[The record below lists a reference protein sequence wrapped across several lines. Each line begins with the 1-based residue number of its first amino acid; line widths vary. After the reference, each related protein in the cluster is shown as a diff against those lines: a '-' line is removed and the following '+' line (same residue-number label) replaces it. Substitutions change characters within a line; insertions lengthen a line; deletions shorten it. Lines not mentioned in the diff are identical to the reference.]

1 METKTKNSYETPMT
15 TVTEVK
21 AEGVICQSTL
31 KTLWLGTESGSAPSN
46 YGLQDYTLN
55 DTQNW

>member
-31 KTLWLGTESGSAPSN
+31 KTLWLGTESGSELSN
-46 YGLQDYTLN
+46 YGLRDYTLN

>member
-1 METKTKNSYETPMT
+1 MT